1 MHDPLRKKIAEV
13 LHSVSKQYQANWSLI
28 EIERS
33 FSLPPQRELGDI
45 AIPCFSVAKALK
57 KSPVI
62 LAQDWASQMSGPEF
76 EATAAGPYINV
87 KFRTA
92 FLAQTQIE
100 RIRSGEFFRQA
111 RVVNPQRWMI
121 EYSQPN
127 THKELHVGHMR
138 NACLGLALSR
148 LQKFVGHSVLTATF
162 PGDVGTHVAKC
173 LWYIQ
178 TQNPG
183 PWPSEKRGEWLGQI
197 YSKANLLLE
206 DWESRNESELLLQG
220 QARMTEILRQLERKS
235 GPFFEMWVE
244 TRQWSVD
251 LMKRVYAWLGVE
263 FDQWYWESEMD
274 SPSVSYVRELFQ
286 QGKLIESQG
295 AIGMNLEDAQL
306 GFCLL
311 LKKDGTGLYATKDLE
326 LARRKFQD
334 YQIEK
339 SIYVVDLRQS
349 LHFQQVFEVLKRLGF
364 EQAKDCYHLAYNFVE
379 LPDGAM
385 SSRKGNIVP
394 ITELMERMEIKII
407 DSFLHRYEKEWSQ
420 AEISKVAGQV
430 ANAAIKYGMLRID
443 TNKKI
448 VFEMEEWLRMD
459 GESGPFI
466 QYAAARIRSLLRKLS
481 FDPAS
486 GFDST
491 LLQHPKERAL
501 IQKSLY
507 FSPVVRFCSESER
520 ISPLCTYLY
529 ELAQDFNSFYH
540 EVSLAQS
547 ETLELRNSRLHL
559 ASAMGEIFRVGLEI
573 LGIEVP
579 ERM

>member
-13 LHSVSKQYQANWSLI
+13 LHSILKPHQVSWSLA

-33 FSLPPQRELGDI
+33 FSLPPQRDLGDV
-45 AIPCFSVAKALK
+45 AIPCFAAAKLLK
-57 KSPVI
+57 KSPVL
-62 LAQDWASQMSGPEF
+62 LAQEWAPQMNCSEF
-76 EATAAGPYINV
+76 EATSAGPYINI

-92 FLAQTQIE
+92 FLAQAQLQ
-100 RIRSGEFFRQA
+100 RIRSGDFFQEA
-111 RVVNPQRWMI
+111 RVPNPQRWMI

-148 LQKFVGHSVLTATF
+148 LQKFVGHQVLTATF

-183 PWPSEKRGEWLGQI
+183 PWPSEKRGEWLGQM
-197 YSKANLLLE
+197 YSKAHLLLE
-206 DWESRNESELLLQG
+206 DWESRKESQPLLEA
-220 QARMTEILRQLERKS
+220 QATMTEILRQLEKKS
-235 GPFFEMWVE
+235 GSFFEMWLQ

-274 SPSVSYVRELFQ
+274 SPSVSYVRELFRN
-286 QGKLIESQG
+286 GKLIESQG

-385 SSRKGNIVP
+385 SSRKGNIIP
-394 ITELMERMEIKII
+394 ITELMERMEKKIVEN
-407 DSFLHRYEKEWSQ
+407 FLHRYEKEWSQ
-420 AEISKVAGQV
+420 DEIAKVARQV

-486 GFDST
+486 SFDAS
-491 LLQHPKERAL
+491 LLLHPKERAL
-501 IQKSLY
+501 LQKSLY
-507 FSPVVRFCSESER
+507 FSPVVRLCSENER

-540 EVSLAQS
+540 EVSLTQS

-559 ASAMGEIFRVGLEI
+559 ASAVGEIFRVGLEL